1 MKRNYLTP
9 IVPNDQVPGDAV
21 ATNCSTDSIAKI
33 VREYEGVKRKHAIG
47 EMVKAL
53 KIEAPHVVA
62 AFGEDA
68 AVIEHGSEALLL
80 AADGIWSRLMEADP
94 YWAGYCSVLVNIH
107 DIAAMGGHPVAMVD
121 IFSMAKGTVM
131 EKVVKG
137 MHDASEQF
145 GVPIVGGHLHPDA
158 PYSVIDVAILGCAR
172 LDAIIYSSTAQAGD
186 AVVAAID
193 LDGRVHPSCMLNWDS
208 VTMKP
213 ASVVRAQIALLEE
226 IGKKHLVTAGK
237 DISNPGLIG
246 TLGMLLEV
254 SGKGADIDLAK
265 IPKPDLSKNNISFDL
280 WVRMY
285 PGMGFILTAKK
296 VDVDELVRLFAG
308 VGMTA
313 REIGTVT
320 DSREL
325 RIHYEGKDTQVFDFV
340 GNGIMHIGQED
351 IACQAPGSRSGSGSK
366 KTRKK

>member
-9 IVPNDQVPGDAV
+9 TRIRIQVNV
-21 ATNCSTDSIAKI
+21 VVTSCSTEIIAKT

-53 KIEAPHVVA
+53 RIDAPHVVA

-68 AVIEHGSEALLL
+68 AVIEHHGEALLL
-80 AADGIWSRLMEADP
+80 AADGIWSRLMDADP

-121 IFSMAKGTVM
+121 VFSISKTTVQ
-131 EKVVKG
+131 EQVVKG
-137 MHDASEQF
+137 MHDASAQF
-145 GVPIVGGHLHPDA
+145 GVPVVGGHLHPDA
-158 PYSVIDVAILGCAR
+158 PYSVIDVSILGCAR
-172 LDAIIYSSTAQAGD
+172 LDSIIYSSTARTGD
-186 AVVAAID
+186 SVLAAID
-193 LDGRVHPSCMLNWDS
+193 LNGRVHPSCILNWDS
-208 VTMKP
+208 VTMKS
-213 ASVVRAQIALLEE
+213 AEQVRAQIAVMEE

-237 DISNPGLIG
+237 DISNPGIIG

-254 SGKGADIDLAK
+254 SGKGADIDLGR
-265 IPKPDLSKNNISFDL
+265 IPKPDLAKNNISFEL

-285 PGMGFILTAKK
+285 PGMGFVLTAPKEN
-296 VDVDELVRLFAG
+296 VDELVRLFAG

-325 RIHYEGKDTQVFDFV
+325 RIHYEGKDTRVFDFI

-351 IACQAPGSRSGSGSK
+351 ISCPGR
-366 KTRKK
+366 

>member
-1 MKRNYLTP
+1 
-9 IVPNDQVPGDAV
+9 
-21 ATNCSTDSIAKI
+21 
-33 VREYEGVKRKHAIG
+33 
-47 EMVKAL
+47 
-53 KIEAPHVVA
+53 
-62 AFGEDA
+62 
-68 AVIEHGSEALLL
+68 
-80 AADGIWSRLMEADP
+80 MEADP

-121 IFSMAKGTVM
+121 IFSISRPDIQAQ
-131 EKVVKG
+131 VVKG

-158 PYSVIDVAILGCAR
+158 PYSVIDVSILGCAR
-172 LDAIIYSSTAQAGD
+172 LDSIIYSSTAQDGD

-193 LDGRVHPSCMLNWDS
+193 LSGRVHPSCMLNWDS
-208 VTMKP
+208 VTMKS
-213 ASVVRAQIALLEE
+213 AEVVRAQIAVMGE
-226 IGKKHLVTAGK
+226 IGRKHLVTAGK

-254 SGKGADIDLAK
+254 SGRGADVDLGK
-265 IPKPDLSKNNISFDL
+265 IPKPDLAKNNITFEL

-296 VDVDELVRLFAG
+296 EHVPELIRLFDG
-308 VGMTA
+308 VGITA

-325 RIHYEGKDTQVFDFV
+325 RIHYEGHDTQVFDFV

-351 IACQAPGSRSGSGSK
+351 ISCQAPGKQSASGSQK
-366 KTRKK
+366 NRKK